1 MTGTSGSH
9 RCAPASRVNPLPAGL
24 DRNAGGE
31 WRSMSI
37 ERILIVV
44 VLVLLVLFLATRVL

>member
-1 MTGTSGSH
+1 
-9 RCAPASRVNPLPAGL
+9 
-24 DRNAGGE
+24 
-31 WRSMSI
+31 MSI